1 MEMIV
6 AGNTALGS
14 MNTNWFMNYV
24 TGDFHLSAMHPGTID
39 TAAVWMT
46 GDPMVDIDGDARV
59 NTDGSPDVAGADVP

>member
-1 MEMIV
+1 MSIGDNV
-6 AGNTALGS
+6 ALGDVQIGWF
-14 MNTNWFMNYV
+14 TNYL
-24 TGDFHLSAMHPGTID
+24 TGDFHLSAMHPGAID